1 MPCKKVIPYSLDE
14 FRIRQF
20 FFNFNPDKPQY
31 LMKKAAFSLFIL
43 LSMAL
48 ACSSPEPTMI
58 PDSEINAWFDTEYE
72 ELLLMSPL
80 QLTAQGRKV
89 RYGEIDDMSEAGEDK
104 KLAWME
110 ESVKELKEKF
120 LYESL
125 SEEAKVSYELWV
137 YQYQME
143 KADNEFRRM
152 NYVFNQM
159 TGPHTMLPN
168 MIINFHRVDDASDM
182 EALISRYNEAGR
194 AMTQLLERAKLQT
207 QSGVRPPKFAY
218 EFVIQQ
224 SKALLL
230 GQPFADGGDLN
241 SPVWNDAL
249 GKIEALE
256 ESGKITAEQ
265 AEQFRTQAKANLI
278 NSFQPAYTD
287 LIAWLESELPNLE
300 EKPTGVSRH
309 EMGNAYYA
317 HKLKSSTT
325 TSLTADEIHQIGLNE
340 VKRIQEEMLAI
351 KEQVG
356 FEGDLS
362 EFFKFVNSDPQF
374 FFPNT
379 DEGRQAYLDQSTAFL
394 DEIKKKLPDYFG
406 ILPKADLVV
415 KRVEAFREQ
424 DGAPQH
430 YNQGTPDGSR
440 SGTYYVHLSDMNAM
454 PKTTME
460 GVAYH
465 EGNPGHHMQISIAQ
479 ELESVP
485 KFRTQM
491 GFNAYVEGWALYS
504 EALAKEMGQYQNPYY
519 DFGRLVN
526 EIWRAI
532 RLVVDTGIHSKGW
545 TEADAITYF
554 SENSSIAPGAIE
566 AEVRRYMVMPGQATG
581 YKIGM
586 IKIQELRKMAETEL
600 GDKFDLKGFHDTV
613 LGGGALPLDILEKVV
628 KQWVEAEKVKQ

>member
-1 MPCKKVIPYSLDE
+1 MNKTILSL
-14 FRIRQF
+14 IM
-20 FFNFNPDKPQY
+20 
-31 LMKKAAFSLFIL
+31 LVSIM
-43 LSMAL
+43 M
-48 ACSSPEPTMI
+48 ACSSPEPKMI
-58 PDSEINAWFDTEYE
+58 SDEEINTWFDVQYE
-72 ELLLMSPL
+72 ELIQMSPL
-80 QLTAQGRKV
+80 QLTAQGRKD
-89 RYGEIDDMSEAGEDK
+89 RYGEIDDLSEEGEDK
-104 KLAWME
+104 TLAWME
-110 ESVKELKEKF
+110 TSVKELKEKF
-120 LYESL
+120 PYESL
-125 SEEAKVSYELWV
+125 SEEAKISYDLWV
-137 YQYQME
+137 YQYEME
-143 KADNEFRRM
+143 KADQEYRRM

-159 TGPHTMLPN
+159 MGAHTQLPN
-168 MIINFHRVDDASDM
+168 MIINFHKVDDASDL

-194 AMTQLLERAKLQT
+194 AINQLLERAKLQT
-207 QSGVRPPKFAY
+207 KSGVRPPKFAY
-218 EFVIQQ
+218 EFVIEQ
-224 SKALLL
+224 SKALIS
-230 GQPFADGGDLN
+230 GQPFGNGGDRN

-249 GKIEALE
+249 EKIEALE
-256 ESGKITAEQ
+256 KSGKITEEQ
-265 AEQFRTQAKANLI
+265 AEQFRSQAKENLL
-278 NSFQPAYTD
+278 NSFQPAYSD
-287 LIAWLESELPNLE
+287 LIEWLESELPNLE
-300 EKPTGVSRH
+300 ESPTGVSRH
-309 EMGNAYYA
+309 EMGNAFYA
-317 HKLKSSTT
+317 QKLKSSTT
-325 TSLTADEIHQIGLNE
+325 TNLTADQIHQIGLQE

-351 KEQVG
+351 KDQVG
-356 FEGDLS
+356 FEGDLK
-362 EFFKFVNSDPQF
+362 EFFQFVNSDPQF

-394 DEIKKKLPDYFG
+394 DDIKKKLPDYFG

-440 SGTYYVHLSDMNAM
+440 PGTYYVHLSDMNAM

-465 EGNPGHHMQISIAQ
+465 EGNPGHHMQVSIAQ

-504 EALAKEMGQYQNPYY
+504 ETLAKEMGQYQNPYY

-545 TEADAITYF
+545 TEADAIKYF

-566 AEVRRYMVMPGQATG
+566 AEVKRYMVMPGQATG

-586 IKIQELRKMAETEL
+586 LKIQELRKNAEAEL
-600 GDKFDLKGFHDTV
+600 GDNFDLKGFHDTV

-628 KQWVEAEKVKQ
+628 GRWVEKQKTESSPE

>member
-1 MPCKKVIPYSLDE
+1 
-14 FRIRQF
+14 
-20 FFNFNPDKPQY
+20 
-31 LMKKAAFSLFIL
+31 MKKIAVFLLFCIAF
-43 LSMAL
+43 
-48 ACSSPEPTMI
+48 ACGTPEPQLIADT
-58 PDSEINAWFDTEYE
+58 EINAWFDTEYE
-72 ELLLMSPL
+72 ELLQMSPL
-80 QLTAQGRKV
+80 QLTTQGRKD
-89 RYGEIDDMSEAGEDK
+89 RYGELDDMSEEAEDK
-104 KLAWME
+104 KLIWMA
-110 ESVKELKEKF
+110 ESVAELTEKF
-120 LYESL
+120 PYESL
-125 SEEAKVSYELWV
+125 SEQAKISYDLWV
-137 YQYQME
+137 YQYEME
-143 KADNEFRRM
+143 KADLEFRRM
-152 NYVFNQM
+152 NYIFNQM
-159 TGPHTMLPN
+159 TGAHSMLPS
-168 MIINFHRVDDASDM
+168 MIINYHKVDEAADM
-182 EALISRYNEAGR
+182 EALISRYKEMGR
-194 AMTQLLERAKLQT
+194 AINQLTERAKLQT
-207 QSGVRPPKFAY
+207 KASVRPPKFAY
-218 EFVIQQ
+218 EYVIQQ

-230 GQPFADGGDLN
+230 GQPFVDGGDIN
-241 SPVWNDAL
+241 SAIWSDAL
-249 GKIEALE
+249 AKIETLE
-256 ESGKITAEQ
+256 SSDKINTEQ
-265 AEQFRTQAKANLI
+265 AEEFRTQAKANLVD
-278 NSFQPAYTD
+278 SFQPAYAD

-309 EMGNAYYA
+309 ENGNALYA

-325 TSLTADEIHQIGLNE
+325 TALSADEIHQIGLKE
-340 VKRIQEEMLAI
+340 VKRIQEEMVAI

-362 EFFKFVNSDPQF
+362 EFFKFVNSNPQF

-379 DEGRQAYLDQSTAFL
+379 DEGRQAYLDESTAFL

-415 KRVEAFREQ
+415 KRVESFREQ

-454 PKTTME
+454 PKSTME

-465 EGNPGHHMQISIAQ
+465 EGSPGHHMQISIAQ

-485 KFRTQM
+485 KFRTQL

-504 EALAKEMGQYQNPYY
+504 EELAKEMGQYENPYY

-545 TEADAITYF
+545 TEAEAIQYF
-554 SENSSIAPGAIE
+554 SENSSIAPGAIQ

-586 IKIQELRKMAETEL
+586 IKIQELRKMAEAEL

-613 LGGGALPLDILEKVV
+613 LGGGALPLDLLEKVV
-628 KQWVEAEKVKQ
+628 KQWVEEEKEQ

>member
-1 MPCKKVIPYSLDE
+1 
-14 FRIRQF
+14 
-20 FFNFNPDKPQY
+20 
-31 LMKKAAFSLFIL
+31 MKKSAFSLLIL
-43 LSMAL
+43 LSL
-48 ACSSPEPTMI
+48 TFACSSPELKMI
-58 PDSEINAWFDTEYE
+58 PDSEINTWFDAEYE
-72 ELLLMSPL
+72 ELLQMSPL
-80 QLTAQGRKV
+80 QLTAQGRKD
-89 RYGEIDDMSEAGEDK
+89 RYGEIDNMSEAGEDK

-110 ESVKELKEKF
+110 ASVKELKEKF
-120 LYESL
+120 PYESL
-125 SEEAKVSYELWV
+125 SEEAKVSYDLWI
-137 YQYQME
+137 YQYEME
-143 KADNEFRRM
+143 KADLEFRRM

-168 MIINFHRVDDASDM
+168 MIINFHKVDDASDM

-194 AMTQLLERAKLQT
+194 AMSQLLERAKLQT

-230 GQPFADGGDLN
+230 GQPFVDGGDLN

-256 ESGKITAEQ
+256 KSGKITAEQ

-309 EMGNAYYA
+309 EMGNALYA

-325 TSLTADEIHQIGLNE
+325 TNLTADEIHQIGLNE

-362 EFFKFVNSDPQF
+362 EFFRFVNSDPQF

-440 SGTYYVHLSDMNAM
+440 PGTYYVHLSDMNAM

-545 TEADAITYF
+545 TEADAIKYF
-554 SENSSIAPGAIE
+554 SENSSIAPGAIQ
-566 AEVRRYMVMPGQATG
+566 AEVRRYMVFPGQATG

>member
-1 MPCKKVIPYSLDE
+1 
-14 FRIRQF
+14 
-20 FFNFNPDKPQY
+20 
-31 LMKKAAFSLFIL
+31 MKKAAFSLFIL

-545 TEADAITYF
+545 TEANAITYF

>member
-1 MPCKKVIPYSLDE
+1 MKN
-14 FRIRQF
+14 IRLSF
-20 FFNFNPDKPQY
+20 IVFIG
-31 LMKKAAFSLFIL
+31 LAFLIS
-43 LSMAL
+43 
-48 ACSSPEPTMI
+48 CSEPAPTMI
-58 PDSEINAWFDTEYE
+58 PDTEINTWFDAEYE
-72 ELLLMSPL
+72 ELLMMSPL
-80 QLTAQGRKV
+80 QLTAQGRKD

-120 LYESL
+120 LYTSL
-125 SEEAKVSYELWV
+125 SEEAKVSYDLWV
-137 YQYQME
+137 YQYEME
-143 KADNEFRRM
+143 KADMEFRRM

-168 MIINFHRVDDASDM
+168 MIINFHKVDDASDM
-182 EALISRYNEAGR
+182 EALISRYKEAGR
-194 AMTQLLERAKLQT
+194 AMNQLLERAKLQT

-230 GQPFADGGDLN
+230 GQPFVDGGDLN

-256 ESGKITAEQ
+256 KSGKITAEQ
-265 AEQFRTQAKANLI
+265 AEQFRTQAKENLI

-309 EMGNAYYA
+309 EMGNALYA

-325 TSLTADEIHQIGLNE
+325 TNLTADEIHQIGLNE

-356 FEGDLS
+356 FEGDLK
-362 EFFKFVNSDPQF
+362 EFFSFVNSDPQF

-379 DEGRQAYLDQSTAFL
+379 AEGRQAYLDQSTAFL

-440 SGTYYVHLSDMNAM
+440 PGTYYVHLSDMNAM

-465 EGNPGHHMQISIAQ
+465 EGNPGHHMQVSIAQ

-519 DFGRLVN
+519 DFG
-526 EIWRAI
+526 
-532 RLVVDTGIHSKGW
+532 
-545 TEADAITYF
+545 
-554 SENSSIAPGAIE
+554 
-566 AEVRRYMVMPGQATG
+566 
-581 YKIGM
+581 
-586 IKIQELRKMAETEL
+586 
-600 GDKFDLKGFHDTV
+600 
-613 LGGGALPLDILEKVV
+613 
-628 KQWVEAEKVKQ
+628 

>member
-1 MPCKKVIPYSLDE
+1 MKN
-14 FRIRQF
+14 IRLSF
-20 FFNFNPDKPQY
+20 IVFIG
-31 LMKKAAFSLFIL
+31 LAFLIS
-43 LSMAL
+43 
-48 ACSSPEPTMI
+48 CSEPTPKMI
-58 PDSEINAWFDTEYE
+58 PDSEINTWFDAEYE
-72 ELLLMSPL
+72 ELLQMSPL
-80 QLTAQGRKV
+80 QLTAQGRKD

-120 LYESL
+120 LFTSL
-125 SEEAKVSYELWV
+125 SEEAKVSYDLWV
-137 YQYQME
+137 YQYEME
-143 KADNEFRRM
+143 KADHEFRRM

-168 MIINFHRVDDASDM
+168 MIINFHKVDDASDM
-182 EALISRYNEAGR
+182 EALISRYKEAGR
-194 AMTQLLERAKLQT
+194 AMNQLLERAKLQT

-230 GQPFADGGDLN
+230 GQPFVDGGDLN

-256 ESGKITAEQ
+256 KSGKITAEQ
-265 AEQFRTQAKANLI
+265 AEQFRTQAKENLI

-309 EMGNAYYA
+309 EMGNALYA

-325 TSLTADEIHQIGLNE
+325 TNLTADEIHQIGLNE

-356 FEGDLS
+356 FEGDLK
-362 EFFKFVNSDPQF
+362 EFFSFVNSDPQF

-440 SGTYYVHLSDMNAM
+440 PGTYYVHLSDMNAM

-465 EGNPGHHMQISIAQ
+465 EGNPGHHMQVSIAQ

-566 AEVRRYMVMPGQATG
+566 AEVRRYMVFPGQATG

-628 KQWVEAEKVKQ
+628 KQWVEAEKAKTAE